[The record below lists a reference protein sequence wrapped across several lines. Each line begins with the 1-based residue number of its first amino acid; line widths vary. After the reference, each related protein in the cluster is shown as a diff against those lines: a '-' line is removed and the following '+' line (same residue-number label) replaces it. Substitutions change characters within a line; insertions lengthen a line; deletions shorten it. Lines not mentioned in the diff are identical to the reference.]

1 LAADLLERIA
11 RLIESAEPAAV
22 TIDGADNIA
31 SQPEF
36 QSPARPRPLVSLLA
50 EREPM
55 ARALKAIA
63 ELGCA
68 RVSIGRENGAGA
80 IRNCSI
86 VGMRVEGRGVQGFLG
101 VMGPVRMPYRR
112 LVSLVSYVGERL

>member
-1 LAADLLERIA
+1 MDAA
-11 RLIESAEPAAV
+11 ESPAV
-22 TIDGADNIA
+22 RIDGADNIA

-36 QSPARPRPLVSLLA
+36 QSPARLRPLVSLLA

-55 ARALKAIA
+55 ARALKAA
-63 ELGCA
+63 AGLGHA

-86 VGMRVEGRGVQGFLG
+86 VGMRVEARGVEGLLG

-112 LVSLVSYVGERL
+112 LVSLVSYVGERLAEAR